1 MFSVIWYKI
10 IGGITLRASSAGWL
24 KLSRVDFVWT
34 FFFHSARKKGE
45 TTQNRFSWAFS
56 QPVEVALICWKGS
69 RNLKCWKGEPVL
81 SCRCALLSCRAPFP
95 SLSCSAAT
103 VCSLGCAADDS
114 APFSMPY
121 CSTSARVRN
130 STVLWPAAGVAAE

>member
-1 MFSVIWYKI
+1 MVSVVWYI
-10 IGGITLRASSAGWL
+10 VIGGITLRASSAGWL
-24 KLSRVDFVWT
+24 TLSRVDFACT
-34 FFFHSARKKGE
+34 FFFHSARKKGK
-45 TTQNRFSWAFS
+45 TIQNRFSWAFS
-56 QPVEVALICWKGS
+56 QTVEVALICWKGS
-69 RNLKCWKGEPVL
+69 WNLKCWKGEPVRL
-81 SCRCALLSCRAPFP
+81 CRVGCRAPFP